1 MELASLVEKM
11 DTTVQNAQS
20 KRRTKKEEATGTAKD
35 CSKHREKG
43 NSISVNSEC
52 TSEESSLK
60 ITTAIQKVWKN
71 SWIKQK
77 TRVFRRGR
85 QRTDVHLSYSFN
97 KLHSSSKCAQ

>member
-20 KRRTKKEEATGTAKD
+20 ERRTKKEKATGTTKD

-52 TSEESSLK
+52 TSKESSLK
-60 ITTAIQKVWKN
+60 NDSDPEGLEEFLDKAEDEG
-71 SWIKQK
+71 
-77 TRVFRRGR
+77 F
-85 QRTDVHLSYSFN
+85 
-97 KLHSSSKCAQ
+97 